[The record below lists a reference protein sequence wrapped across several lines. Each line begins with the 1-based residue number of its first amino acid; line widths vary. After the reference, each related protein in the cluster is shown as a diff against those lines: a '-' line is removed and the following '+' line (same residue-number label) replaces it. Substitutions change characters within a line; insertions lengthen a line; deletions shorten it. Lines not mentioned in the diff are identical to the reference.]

1 MEEGKMKAILG
12 KPLFAAVQNQWNLIS
27 REDERKLTACL
38 DHYGMSAVPYASM
51 AGGRLAQ

>member
-1 MEEGKMKAILG
+1 MKAILG